1 MFKNLKLTTK
11 IMGVVSILILCMS
24 IISASA
30 YFGLSKIGAE
40 IEEIAEYQIPINTL
54 ITELEK
60 DILEE
65 EILTYELII
74 ESKDVHSQKFKDIE
88 KKISLLEKET
98 DKTIKEAEHLVEKAI
113 EHNNDVKTKN
123 TYKLF
128 LKELNV
134 LEHEQNA
141 FKKTLGQFENDLESG
156 KVKNIDHEKEV
167 LHEEL
172 DSMDKNIQKL
182 MHQMENLLQHSTL
195 RAEKDERS
203 ILRTIEIIS
212 SIALV
217 LALVLSF
224 FLVSSVKVSMHNF
237 QIGLLGFF
245 KYINKENKEVE
256 LLKYHSNDELGLMS
270 KVINENILK
279 TKNII
284 EDDNQFLKEVT
295 FLVEEIKNGKL
306 SHKLENKVSSLT
318 LELLRNNLNEMI
330 ESLNNNIGNDSNEIL
345 HVLEKF
351 EKLDF
356 RHKIKN
362 DSAKVCMAVNNVGK
376 LITQMLLE
384 NKANGLTLN
393 NSSEILLENVNT
405 LNKNSTET
413 AAALEETA
421 AALEE
426 MTSNIRGNT
435 KNIEKMSSYANL
447 LTVSANEGEELANKT
462 TKAMDEI
469 NMQFSAINDA
479 IGVIDQIAFQTNI
492 LSLNAAVEAATAGE
506 AGKGF
511 AVVAQEVR
519 NLASRSSEAAKE
531 IKDLVENAN
540 AKANEGKTISDSMI
554 IGYLGLNENISKT
567 LELIK
572 DVEFSSKEQLSGIEQ
587 INDAVTELDQQTQ
600 ENVSIANNTQDIAEQ
615 TNEISTLIVSNA
627 NEKEFDGKENIQAK
641 TISKVV

>member
-74 ESKDVHSQKFKDIE
+74 ESKDIHSQKFKNIE

-113 EHNNDVKTKN
+113 EHNNDVETKN

-128 LKELNV
+128 LKELKV
-134 LEHEQNA
+134 LEYEQNA
-141 FKKTLGQFENDLESG
+141 FKKTLAQFENDLESG
-156 KVKNIDHEKEV
+156 KVKNIGHEKEV

-195 RAEKDERS
+195 QAEKDERS

-217 LALVLSF
+217 LALILSF
-224 FLVSSVKVSMHNF
+224 FLVRSVKVSMHNF
-237 QIGLLGFF
+237 QVGLLGFF

-270 KVINENILK
+270 KVINENIRK

-284 EDDNQFLKEVT
+284 EDDNRFLKEVT

-318 LELLRNNLNEMI
+318 LELLRKSLNEMI
-330 ESLNNNIGNDSNEIL
+330 ESLNHNIGNDSNEIL
-345 HVLEKF
+345 DVLEKF

-376 LITQMLLE
+376 LITKMLLE

-435 KNIEKMSSYANL
+435 QNIEKMSSYANS
-447 LTVSANEGEELANKT
+447 LTVSAKEGEELANKT

-469 NMQFSAINDA
+469 NMQVSAINDA

-519 NLASRSSEAAKE
+519 NLANRSSEAAKE

-641 TISKVV
+641 RISKVV

>member
-195 RAEKDERS
+195 QAEKDERS
-203 ILRTIEIIS
+203 ILKTIEIIS

-435 KNIEKMSSYANL
+435 QNIEKMSSYANL

-469 NMQFSAINDA
+469 NMQVSAINDA

>member
-172 DSMDKNIQKL
+172 YSMDKNIQKL

-195 RAEKDERS
+195 QAEKDERS

-345 HVLEKF
+345 YVLEKF

-435 KNIEKMSSYANL
+435 QNIEKMSSYANL

-469 NMQFSAINDA
+469 NMQVSAINDA

>member
-74 ESKDVHSQKFKDIE
+74 ESKDVHSQKFKNIE

-113 EHNNDVKTKN
+113 EHNNDVETKN

-128 LKELNV
+128 LKELKV
-134 LEHEQNA
+134 LEYEQNA
-141 FKKTLGQFENDLESG
+141 FKKTLAQFENDLESG
-156 KVKNIDHEKEV
+156 KVKNIAHEKEV

-195 RAEKDERS
+195 QAEKDERS

-217 LALVLSF
+217 LALILSF
-224 FLVSSVKVSMHNF
+224 FLVRSVKVSMHSF

-270 KVINENILK
+270 KVINENIRK

-284 EDDNQFLKEVT
+284 EDDNRFLKEVT

-318 LELLRNNLNEMI
+318 LELLRKSLNEMI
-330 ESLNNNIGNDSNEIL
+330 ESLNHNIGNDSNEIL
-345 HVLEKF
+345 DVLEKF

-376 LITQMLLE
+376 LITKMLLE

-435 KNIEKMSSYANL
+435 QNIEKMSSYANS
-447 LTVSANEGEELANKT
+447 LTVSAKEGEELANKT

-469 NMQFSAINDA
+469 NMQVSAINDA

-519 NLASRSSEAAKE
+519 NLANRSSEAAKE

-627 NEKEFDGKENIQAK
+627 NEKEFDGKENIQGK
-641 TISKVV
+641 RILKVV

>member
-11 IMGVVSILILCMS
+11 IIGVVSILILCMS

-195 RAEKDERS
+195 QAEKDERS
-203 ILRTIEIIS
+203 ILKTIEIIS

-435 KNIEKMSSYANL
+435 QNIEKMSSYANL

-469 NMQFSAINDA
+469 NMQVSAINDA

>member
-74 ESKDVHSQKFKDIE
+74 ESKDIHSQKFKNIE

-113 EHNNDVKTKN
+113 EHNNDVETKN

-128 LKELNV
+128 LKELKV
-134 LEHEQNA
+134 LEYEQNA
-141 FKKTLGQFENDLESG
+141 FKKTLAQFENDLESG
-156 KVKNIDHEKEV
+156 KVKNIAHEKEV

-195 RAEKDERS
+195 QAEKDERS

-217 LALVLSF
+217 LALILSF
-224 FLVSSVKVSMHNF
+224 FLVRSVKVSMHSF

-270 KVINENILK
+270 KVINENIRK

-284 EDDNQFLKEVT
+284 EDDNRFLKEVT

-318 LELLRNNLNEMI
+318 LELLRKSLNEMI
-330 ESLNNNIGNDSNEIL
+330 ESLNHNIGNDSNEIL
-345 HVLEKF
+345 DVLEKF

-376 LITQMLLE
+376 LITKMLLE

-435 KNIEKMSSYANL
+435 QNIEKMSSYANS
-447 LTVSANEGEELANKT
+447 LTVSAKEGEELANKT

-469 NMQFSAINDA
+469 NMQVSAINDA

-519 NLASRSSEAAKE
+519 NLANRSSEAAKE

-641 TISKVV
+641 RISKVV

>member
-1 MFKNLKLTTK
+1 M
-11 IMGVVSILILCMS
+11 
-24 IISASA
+24 
-30 YFGLSKIGAE
+30 
-40 IEEIAEYQIPINTL
+40 
-54 ITELEK
+54 
-60 DILEE
+60 
-65 EILTYELII
+65 
-74 ESKDVHSQKFKDIE
+74 
-88 KKISLLEKET
+88 
-98 DKTIKEAEHLVEKAI
+98 
-113 EHNNDVKTKN
+113 
-123 TYKLF
+123 
-128 LKELNV
+128 
-134 LEHEQNA
+134 
-141 FKKTLGQFENDLESG
+141 
-156 KVKNIDHEKEV
+156 KNIDHEKEV

-195 RAEKDERS
+195 QAEKDERS
-203 ILRTIEIIS
+203 ILKTIEIIS

-435 KNIEKMSSYANL
+435 QNIEKMSSYANL

-469 NMQFSAINDA
+469 NMQVSAINDA

>member
-469 NMQFSAINDA
+469 NMQVSAINDA

>member
-1 MFKNLKLTTK
+1 
-11 IMGVVSILILCMS
+11 
-24 IISASA
+24 
-30 YFGLSKIGAE
+30 
-40 IEEIAEYQIPINTL
+40 
-54 ITELEK
+54 
-60 DILEE
+60 
-65 EILTYELII
+65 
-74 ESKDVHSQKFKDIE
+74 
-88 KKISLLEKET
+88 
-98 DKTIKEAEHLVEKAI
+98 
-113 EHNNDVKTKN
+113 
-123 TYKLF
+123 
-128 LKELNV
+128 
-134 LEHEQNA
+134 
-141 FKKTLGQFENDLESG
+141 
-156 KVKNIDHEKEV
+156 
-167 LHEEL
+167 
-172 DSMDKNIQKL
+172 

-469 NMQFSAINDA
+469 NMQVSAINDA

>member
-195 RAEKDERS
+195 QAEKDERS

-345 HVLEKF
+345 YVLEKF

-435 KNIEKMSSYANL
+435 QNIEKMSSYANL

-469 NMQFSAINDA
+469 NMQVSAINDA